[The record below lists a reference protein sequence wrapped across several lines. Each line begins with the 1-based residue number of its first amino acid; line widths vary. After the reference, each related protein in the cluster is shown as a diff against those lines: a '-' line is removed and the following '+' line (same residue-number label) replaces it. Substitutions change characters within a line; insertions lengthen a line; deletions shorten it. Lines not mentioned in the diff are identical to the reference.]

1 VGVAVPS
8 VGKRG
13 APRLSPRSAGVSIS
27 AAPHGTVRGATAVV
41 PRALRAWT
49 DREGRA
55 MEIAVI
61 GAGISGLAFAAAMRQ
76 KAPGAR
82 VTVFERDD

>member
-1 VGVAVPS
+1 
-8 VGKRG
+8 
-13 APRLSPRSAGVSIS
+13 
-27 AAPHGTVRGATAVV
+27 
-41 PRALRAWT
+41 
-49 DREGRA
+49 